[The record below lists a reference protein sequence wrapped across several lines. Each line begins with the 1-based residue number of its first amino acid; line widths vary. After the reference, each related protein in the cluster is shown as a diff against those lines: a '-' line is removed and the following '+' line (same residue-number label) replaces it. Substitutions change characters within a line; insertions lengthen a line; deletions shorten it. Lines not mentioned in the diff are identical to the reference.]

1 MPFINLEK
9 FWTLKNA
16 KNLIFFEKNKH
27 FHFFGYKYM

>member
-1 MPFINLEK
+1 MPFMIPVK
-9 FWTLKNA
+9 YMVLKNV